1 MNFPKILRGVTGEP
15 ELVRS
20 LGALGVGVYI
30 VAAHGFV
37 IWNMAR
43 GVAFDITAYCL
54 AFPGGLT
61 TIIAGVGT
69 AAGFKDKAVAQ
80 ARATET
86 QTTTGVTP

>member
-30 VAAHGFV
+30 LAAHAFV
-37 IWNMAR
+37 LWDMAR
-43 GVAFDITAYCL
+43 GTHFDITAYCL

-69 AAGFKDKAVAQ
+69 AAGIKDKAVAQ
-80 ARATET
+80 ARATES
-86 QTTTGVTP
+86 QTTGAIQ